1 MNYMT
6 NEVNMDDTYS
16 NGSNISEFEDNLESY
31 KFVIR
36 TVQASAFRT
45 LIEALKEILTD
56 VNIEIDESGMK
67 IIAMDASHVA
77 LIHMKLLS
85 KNFEKYY
92 CPKLVI
98 CGVSMMRLFK
108 LLKMMSPSDTL
119 TFYIEEDE
127 PNLLKILI
135 ETGEKNLKHRFG
147 LKLMDLFVDKVDVP
161 PAEFASVLRLPS
173 GDFQKLCRDMNQLAD
188 EIEIKSSGSELLFSI
203 SNDWV
208 NQETVIRESTTGTG
222 MSYIQ
227 NLAPDE
233 VIQGM
238 FSLRYLVLFSKCTNL
253 CQNIE
258 IYLKNDYPIIIR
270 YNVAN
275 LGEVKFCLAPKN
287 NDI

>member
-1 MNYMT
+1 MSQVEEHVISDPNNYNNT
-6 NEVNMDDTYS
+6 
-16 NGSNISEFEDNLESY
+16 SEFDENLENY

-45 LIEALKEILTD
+45 LVEALKEILTD
-56 VNIEIDESGMK
+56 VNIEIDETGMK

-92 CPKLVI
+92 CKKPIV
-98 CGVSMMRLFK
+98 CGISMMRLFK
-108 LLKMMSPSDTL
+108 LLKMMSPNDTL
-119 TFYIEEDE
+119 TFYVENDE
-127 PNLLKILI
+127 PNILKIQI
-135 ETGEKNLKHRFG
+135 DTGEKNLKHTFE
-147 LKLMDLFVDKVDVP
+147 LKLMDLFIDKVEVP
-161 PAEFASVLRLPS
+161 PAEFSSVLRLPS
-173 GDFQKLCRDMNQLAD
+173 GDFQKLCRDMNQLSD
-188 EIEIKSSGSELLFSI
+188 EIEIKSSGNELLFSI
-203 SNDWV
+203 ANDWV
-208 NQETVIRESTTGTG
+208 NQQTVIREAQGGGG
-222 MSYIQ
+222 MSFIQ
-227 NLAPDE
+227 NLAPDQ

-287 NDI
+287 TEE